1 MRPRAPH
8 LWQFTQKCVNEDPY
22 ESAHIRARV
31 HNSGVS
37 HFAAPFAV
45 PQKANGTPYRR
56 HTCHARSAEQRRDPR
71 ARHSW
76 RCIRHQPRRN
86 LSRHYSR
93 RNTRRCVEAEPTPA
107 QLCAATVSTGK
118 CQRRTLL
125 RKCHG
130 AVLGAQNVPQRNCPK
145 KMRRPRRPSAL
156 TFRGEA
162 PYPLRLR
169 KGHP

>member
-1 MRPRAPH
+1 MGFLTLPH
-8 LWQFTQKCVNEDPY
+8 HSLCRK
-22 ESAHIRARV
+22 
-31 HNSGVS
+31 
-37 HFAAPFAV
+37 
-45 PQKANGTPYRR
+45 KANGTPYRR

-162 PYPLRLR
+162 PTSPHTRVQFEASEGSPL
-169 KGHP
+169 KGYRSSLP